1 MPQSSRSV
9 QIAQPVNR
17 ATVRECGQANDQ
29 KDGVVETGHTIG
41 PILISNGLAN
51 APSPPAQRCRAPLVW
66 IGQTARR
73 ASCCADGEGRCS
85 KGIVYEV
92 TGDWAR
98 VRRHVPCEY
107 VQYSLRCMPCAHA
120 QSPATQARL
129 I

>member
-9 QIAQPVNR
+9 QIAQPVT
-17 ATVRECGQANDQ
+17 APQSAQCGQANDQ

-51 APSPPAQRCRAPLVW
+51 APSPPAQRCRAPLLAV
-66 IGQTARR
+66 QTVR
-73 ASCCADGEGRCS
+73 GVPL
-85 KGIVYEV
+85 KGILYEV